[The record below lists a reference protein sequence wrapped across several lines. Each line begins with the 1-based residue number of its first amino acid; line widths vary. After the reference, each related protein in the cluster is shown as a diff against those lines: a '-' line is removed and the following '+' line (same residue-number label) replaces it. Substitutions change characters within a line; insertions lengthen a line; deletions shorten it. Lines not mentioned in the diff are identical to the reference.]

1 MSRLTLSS
9 VAFVFAIVISTSSY
23 LRAEEVVPLSTL
35 DLHKMKQGWGE
46 AKIDQSVTGRPLTI
60 GGETFAHGVGT
71 HAQSVFFVQLGG
83 GTKRFTAKVGLDASQ
98 VGNPGTIEFRVIAD
112 GKTLFKSGVMR
123 PGDAAKTVDVDLSG
137 VKLLLL
143 FVGSAGDGIS
153 YDHANWAD
161 AKFVVSGEKPK
172 AIDAPREE
180 AVILTPRPSPKPKIN
195 GPTVYG
201 CRPGNPFIYRIPTT
215 GQRPMT
221 FAAENLPDSL
231 HLDASSGIITGV
243 NPPRGEYV
251 VRFRAENDLGKSE
264 KKFKIISGDT
274 LSLTPSMGWNT
285 WYAYYDHV
293 SDKLLREAAD
303 VLVKKGM
310 ADVGYQYV
318 NIDDCWA
325 NTKTKQRRPEAR
337 RPVPRCPGQHPAEQ
351 VFPRHEGPDRLYPL
365 LRSEG
370 RHLHV
375 ARPVDLL
382 RLHAAACST
391 RPRTRSNSPLGVSTC

>member
-1 MSRLTLSS
+1 MR
-9 VAFVFAIVISTSSY
+9 
-23 LRAEEVVPLSTL
+23 
-35 DLHKMKQGWGE
+35 QGWGE
-46 AKIDQSVTGRPLTI
+46 AKIDQSVTGKPLTI

-71 HAQSVFFVQLGG
+71 HAQSVFFVQLNG

-98 VGNPGTIEFRVIAD
+98 VGKPGSVEFRVIAD

-180 AVILTPRPSPKPKIN
+180 AVILTPRPSPKPRIN

-201 CRPGNPFIYRIPTT
+201 CGPGNPFIYRIPTT

-221 FAAENLPDSL
+221 FAAVNLPDSL
-231 HLDASSGIITGV
+231 HLDAGWGIITGV

-251 VRFRAENDLGKSE
+251 VALARKMTSASPRSCSRSSVA
-264 KKFKIISGDT
+264 
-274 LSLTPSMGWNT
+274 TPS
-285 WYAYYDHV
+285 
-293 SDKLLREAAD
+293 R
-303 VLVKKGM
+303 
-310 ADVGYQYV
+310 
-318 NIDDCWA
+318 
-325 NTKTKQRRPEAR
+325 
-337 RPVPRCPGQHPAEQ
+337 
-351 VFPRHEGPDRLYPL
+351 
-365 LRSEG
+365 
-370 RHLHV
+370 
-375 ARPVDLL
+375 
-382 RLHAAACST
+382 
-391 RPRTRSNSPLGVSTC
+391 